1 MALQYSAAILSGRVL
16 LVLIPK
22 TGLPPPWRWFLH
34 TSTFAATW
42 GLDRVMLSGL
52 QEQFLGWKSSQ
63 VIILPQERVFILLFW
78 AIMLCGEADSA
89 LEPDDEKKKELVL
102 VTKPHT

>member
-34 TSTFAATW
+34 TSAFAATW

-52 QEQFLGWKSSQ
+52 QEQFSGWKSSQ
-63 VIILPQERVFILLFW
+63 VIILPQERVTGTGQGQLCFVEKL
-78 AIMLCGEADSA
+78 IM
-89 LEPDDEKKKELVL
+89 PWKQMMKKKI
-102 VTKPHT
+102 KK